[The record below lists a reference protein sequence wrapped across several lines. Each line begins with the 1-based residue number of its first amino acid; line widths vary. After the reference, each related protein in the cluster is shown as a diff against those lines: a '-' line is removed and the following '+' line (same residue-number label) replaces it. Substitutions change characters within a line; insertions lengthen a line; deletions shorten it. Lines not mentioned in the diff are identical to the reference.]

1 MNTKHILLTSA
12 LVVSALAFTS
22 CEDFFDTSSKKDLNT
37 ETAYSNLESAEM
49 ALVGCYDGW
58 ADANEILYLDCG
70 SDFGYNNFQWESW
83 KTIGN
88 GSMSAANEVYNLY
101 SFSMIRR
108 CNTFLEN
115 IDKVEFSD
123 ESVKNDM
130 IGQVRTIRAYQYFDK
145 NWWYGGVPIIENY
158 ETAEEAQVARNTEE
172 EVKQFIYDELDA
184 AIPLLNETPKSR
196 GYIAK
201 GTALAIK
208 MRSALYYGDYERA
221 KEAAQAIMD
230 LKQYELDPDYA
241 NIFTVAGQG
250 SKEIIASVQYI
261 ENLKTLYTIGQMYPN
276 ADGGWSSIV
285 PTQNLVDTYEM
296 DNGLTK
302 EEAGDYYDPAHPFAH
317 RDPRMAMTI
326 IFPGQDWNGRIFN
339 TLDKQIVNA
348 ATGAEETN
356 GDYPAN
362 ADNASKTALSWNKYL
377 GPKSQYADMWS
388 TNACPIVFRYAE
400 VLLTYAEAENELNGP
415 SAKVYDLLNQ
425 IRNRVGMPDVD
436 QSKYGTQSSLRE
448 LIRRER
454 SVELAGEGLRR
465 ADILRWKDANG
476 KMVAETVLNGPL
488 TRIIGTVDHSGT
500 DPYTRAT
507 ITRTDELIENRS
519 FAVHNRYFPMAQS
532 DMDANPNLKQNPG
545 Y

>member
-1 MNTKHILLTSA
+1 MKRLLVYMLA
-12 LVVSALAFTS
+12 GVSVLGMTS
-22 CEDFFDTSSKKDLNT
+22 CSDFLDTVPHDALSPATTWQTEDDAQKF
-37 ETAYSNLESAEM
+37 
-49 ALVGCYDGW
+49 LVGCYDGW

-130 IGQVRTIRAYQYFDK
+130 IGQGRTIRAYQYFDK

-500 DPYTRAT
+500 DPYMRAT

>member
-1 MNTKHILLTSA
+1 MKRLLVYMLA
-12 LVVSALAFTS
+12 GVSVLGMTS
-22 CEDFFDTSSKKDLNT
+22 CSDFLDTVPHDALSPATTWQTEDDAQKF
-37 ETAYSNLESAEM
+37 
-49 ALVGCYDGW
+49 LVGCYDGW

-532 DMDANPNLKQNPG
+532 DMDANPNIKQNPG

>member
-1 MNTKHILLTSA
+1 MKRLLVYMLA
-12 LVVSALAFTS
+12 GVSVLGMTS
-22 CEDFFDTSSKKDLNT
+22 CSDFLDTVPHDALSPATTWQTEDDAQKF
-37 ETAYSNLESAEM
+37 
-49 ALVGCYDGW
+49 LVGCYDGW

-436 QSKYGTQSSLRE
+436 QSKYGTQSTLRE

-465 ADILRWKDANG
+465 TDILRWKDANG

>member
-1 MNTKHILLTSA
+1 MKRLL
-12 LVVSALAFTS
+12 VYMLAGLSVLGMTS
-22 CEDFFDTSSKKDLNT
+22 CSDFLDTVPHDALSPATTWQTEDDAQKF
-37 ETAYSNLESAEM
+37 
-49 ALVGCYDGW
+49 LVGCYDGW

>member
-1 MNTKHILLTSA
+1 MKRLLVYILVGMSVLGI
-12 LVVSALAFTS
+12 TS
-22 CEDFFDTSSKKDLNT
+22 CSDFLDTVPHDALSPATTWQTEDDAQKF
-37 ETAYSNLESAEM
+37 
-49 ALVGCYDGW
+49 LVGCYDGW

-302 EEAGDYYDPAHPFAH
+302 EEAGDYYDPAHPFAN

-436 QSKYGTQSSLRE
+436 QSKYGTQSTLRE

>member
-1 MNTKHILLTSA
+1 MKRLLVYMLA
-12 LVVSALAFTS
+12 GVSVLGMTS
-22 CEDFFDTSSKKDLNT
+22 CSDFLDTVPHDALSPATTWQTEDDAQKF
-37 ETAYSNLESAEM
+37 
-49 ALVGCYDGW
+49 LVGCYDGW

-184 AIPLLNETPKSR
+184 SIPLLNETPKSR

-436 QSKYGTQSSLRE
+436 QSKYGTQSTLRE

>member
-1 MNTKHILLTSA
+1 MKRLLVYMLA
-12 LVVSALAFTS
+12 GVSVLGMTS
-22 CEDFFDTSSKKDLNT
+22 CSDFLDTVPHDALSPATTWQTEDDAQKF
-37 ETAYSNLESAEM
+37 
-49 ALVGCYDGW
+49 LVGCYDGW

-184 AIPLLNETPKSR
+184 AIPLLNETPISR

>member
-1 MNTKHILLTSA
+1 MKRLLVYMLA
-12 LVVSALAFTS
+12 GVSVLGMTS
-22 CEDFFDTSSKKDLNT
+22 CSDFLDTVPHDALSPATTWQTEDDAQKF
-37 ETAYSNLESAEM
+37 
-49 ALVGCYDGW
+49 LVGCYDGW

-101 SFSMIRR
+101 SFSMLRR

-436 QSKYGTQSSLRE
+436 QSKYGTQSTLRE

>member
-1 MNTKHILLTSA
+1 M
-12 LVVSALAFTS
+12 
-22 CEDFFDTSSKKDLNT
+22 
-37 ETAYSNLESAEM
+37 
-49 ALVGCYDGW
+49 GCYDGW

-436 QSKYGTQSSLRE
+436 QSKYGTQSTLRE

>member
-1 MNTKHILLTSA
+1 MKRLLVYMLA
-12 LVVSALAFTS
+12 GVSVLGMTS
-22 CEDFFDTSSKKDLNT
+22 CSDFLDTVPHDALSPATTWQTEDDAQKF
-37 ETAYSNLESAEM
+37 
-49 ALVGCYDGW
+49 LVGCYDGW

-348 ATGAEETN
+348 ATGAEEIN

-436 QSKYGTQSSLRE
+436 QSKYGTQSTLRE

>member
-1 MNTKHILLTSA
+1 MKRLLVYMLA
-12 LVVSALAFTS
+12 GVSVLGMTS
-22 CEDFFDTSSKKDLNT
+22 CSDFLDTVPHDALSPATTWQTEDDAQKF
-37 ETAYSNLESAEM
+37 
-49 ALVGCYDGW
+49 LVGCYDGW

-476 KMVAETVLNGPL
+476 KMVAETVLNEPL

>member
-1 MNTKHILLTSA
+1 MERLLVYMLA
-12 LVVSALAFTS
+12 GVSVLGMTS
-22 CEDFFDTSSKKDLNT
+22 CSDFLDTVPHDALSPATTWQTEDDAQKF
-37 ETAYSNLESAEM
+37 
-49 ALVGCYDGW
+49 LVGCYDGW

-70 SDFGYNNFQWESW
+70 SDFGYNNFEWEEW
-83 KTIGN
+83 KNIGN
-88 GSMSAANEVYNLY
+88 GSMSSANSVFNLY
-101 SFSMIRR
+101 TFKIIQR
-108 CNTFLEN
+108 CNTFLSN
-115 IDKVEFSD
+115 IESVEFSD
-123 ESVKNDM
+123 EAKKNDM
-130 IGQVRTIRAYQYFDK
+130 IAQVRTIRAYQYFDK
-145 NWWYGGVPIIENY
+145 NWWYGGVPIVKNFES
-158 ETAEEAQVARNTEE
+158 AQEAQVCRNTEE
-172 EVKQFIYDELDA
+172 EVKQFVYDELDA
-184 AIPLLNETPKSR
+184 AIPMLKDVPASR

-208 MRSALYYGDYERA
+208 MRSALYYGDYKRA

-230 LKQYELDPDYA
+230 LKQYELDPNYA
-241 NIFTVAGQG
+241 NIFSVAGQN
-250 SKEIIASVQYI
+250 SKEIIASIQYI

-302 EEAGDYYDPAHPFAH
+302 EEAGDYYDPTHPFAN
-317 RDPRMAMTI
+317 RDPRMAMTV
-326 IFPGQDWNGRIFN
+326 IFPGQDWNGRVFN
-339 TLDKQIVNA
+339 TLEKQIVDTE
-348 ATGAEETN
+348 TGNLVDN
-356 GDYPAN
+356 GDFPGG
-362 ADNASKTALSWNKYL
+362 ADNASKTALSWYKYL

-415 SAKVYDLLNQ
+415 SAEVYDLLNQ

-488 TRIIGTVDHSGT
+488 TRITGTINMEEK
-500 DPYTRAT
+500 DPFKRAL
-507 ITRTDELIENRS
+507 IDPNKKEMIENRS
-519 FAVHNRYFPMAQS
+519 FTAYNRYFPIRQG
-532 DMDANPNLKQNPG
+532 DMDANPNLEQNPG

>member
-1 MNTKHILLTSA
+1 MKRLLVYMLA
-12 LVVSALAFTS
+12 GVSVLGMTS
-22 CEDFFDTSSKKDLNT
+22 CSDFLDTVPHDALSPATTWQTEDDAQKF
-37 ETAYSNLESAEM
+37 
-49 ALVGCYDGW
+49 LVGCYDGW

-88 GSMSAANEVYNLY
+88 GRMSAANEVYNLY

-436 QSKYGTQSSLRE
+436 QSKYGTQSTLRE

>member
-1 MNTKHILLTSA
+1 MKRLLVYMLA
-12 LVVSALAFTS
+12 GVSVLGMTS
-22 CEDFFDTSSKKDLNT
+22 CSDFLDTVPHDALSPATTWQTEDDAQKF
-37 ETAYSNLESAEM
+37 
-49 ALVGCYDGW
+49 LVGCYDGW

-230 LKQYELDPDYA
+230 LKQYELEPDYA

-436 QSKYGTQSSLRE
+436 QSKYGTQSTLRE

-532 DMDANPNLKQNPG
+532 DMDANPNLEQNPG